1 MKSRRSMMK
10 ISATIFLALL
20 LLGATQARAQ
30 DCSRISF
37 ARGRTTAVI
46 NGKVDAKKSACYNL
60 RARKGQ
66 QMIVHLT
73 VHGTS
78 PKHNVYFQISPE
90 PASAEESTDVLPGA
104 SNVAD
109 WEGTIPYTNDYGIVV
124 IADKGSYTFTL
135 EVTIR

>member
-1 MKSRRSMMK
+1 MKK
-10 ISATIFLALL
+10 ISVTVFLALL

-30 DCSRISF
+30 QCSRISF

-46 NGKVDAKKSACYNL
+46 NGKVDAKKSPCYNL

-90 PASAEESTDVLPGA
+90 PESAEESTDLLPGA
-104 SNVAD
+104 EGVD
-109 WEGTIPYTNDYGIVV
+109 WEGTVPYTNDYGIVV
-124 IADKGSYTFTL
+124 IAAKGSFSFTL

>member
-1 MKSRRSMMK
+1 MMK

-30 DCSRISF
+30 ECSRISF

-46 NGKVDAKKSACYNL
+46 NGKVDAKKSPCYEL

-66 QMIVHLT
+66 HMIVHLT
-73 VHGTS
+73 VRGTS
-78 PKHNVYFQISPE
+78 QKHNVYFQISPE

-104 SNVAD
+104 ENVAD
-109 WEGTIPYTNDYGIVV
+109 WEGTVPYTNDYGIVV
-124 IADKGSYTFTL
+124 IANKGSFTFTL
-135 EVTIR
+135 EVTIC

>member
-30 DCSRISF
+30 QCSRISF

-46 NGKVDAKKSACYNL
+46 KGKVDAKKSPCYNL

-104 SNVAD
+104 EGVD

-124 IADKGSYTFTL
+124 IADKGSFTFTL
-135 EVTIR
+135 EITIR

>member
-46 NGKVDAKKSACYNL
+46 NGNVNAKQSVCYNV

-124 IADKGSYTFTL
+124 LADKGSFTFTL

>member
-1 MKSRRSMMK
+1 MKPGRT
-10 ISATIFLALL
+10 INNIAVTIFLALF

-30 DCSRISF
+30 ECSRISF

-46 NGKVDAKKSACYNL
+46 NGKVDAKKSPCYNL

-66 QMIVHLT
+66 HMIVHLT
-73 VHGTS
+73 VHGSS

-90 PASAEESTDVLPGA
+90 PASAEESTDLLPGA
-104 SNVAD
+104 NSVVD

-124 IADKGSYTFTL
+124 LADKGSFSFTL